1 MANSTPSP
9 AKIRKVLSTR
19 NYPSGAVIIIVE
31 EERAVNGRRGGG
43 ISNFVLILF
52 EDDRIV
58 ERRHLSDPDR
68 IDPIA
73 EGMLFEHQR
82 RKAC

>member
-19 NYPSGAVIIIVE
+19 SYPSGAVIIVE
-31 EERAVNGRRGGG
+31 EEPAVNDRRGRGV
-43 ISNFVLILF
+43 SNFVLILF

-73 EGMLFEHQR
+73 EGMLFEHER